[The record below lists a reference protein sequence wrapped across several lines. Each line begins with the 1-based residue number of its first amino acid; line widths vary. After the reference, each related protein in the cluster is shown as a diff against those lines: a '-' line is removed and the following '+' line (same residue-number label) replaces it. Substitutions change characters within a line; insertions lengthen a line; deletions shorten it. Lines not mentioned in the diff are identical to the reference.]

1 MTNNPLLRPSSYSV
15 NFVNLDPMEDYMDDR
30 IVLIEGFKEVQIIPE
45 SFQTTNLA
53 PSLTKIENDEL
64 VCQLQKN
71 VDLFVWSPSNMLRID
86 ANVIFHCLTLNTTSK
101 PIIQKKQ
108 EIQEEIRLAT
118 YKEEKKLKEAHL

>member
-15 NFVNLDPMEDYMDDR
+15 NFVNLEPMEDYMDDR

-53 PSLTKIENDEL
+53 PSLTKIEDDEL

-71 VDLFVWSPSNMLRID
+71 VDLFV
-86 ANVIFHCLTLNTTSK
+86 
-101 PIIQKKQ
+101 
-108 EIQEEIRLAT
+108 
-118 YKEEKKLKEAHL
+118 